1 MSILE
6 KCCWIWDIFFH
17 IVVYYDP
24 VTQKITP
31 GMDWK
36 NYECYLYLLMN
47 SHYKI
52 TWHWQLY
59 ILSKLTEM
67 FLWSYD
73 NMPITVS
80 SHLYLFIQTK
90 TNLFCAV
97 TLWQC
102 IKSVL
107 VLYRFSCTYC
117 VWYFE
122 MKPTCIVHPCIF
134 YVHIFSLF
142 SVQIGPKCLQK
153 MNKCLNHWL
162 LGSLNWKLIHIIHMM
177 IFFLKVPGVKWK

>member
-1 MSILE
+1 
-6 KCCWIWDIFFH
+6 
-17 IVVYYDP
+17 
-24 VTQKITP
+24 
-31 GMDWK
+31 
-36 NYECYLYLLMN
+36 MN

-107 VLYRFSCTYC
+107 VLYSFSCTYLFDILKWNQL
-117 VWYFE
+117 VLYIHVYF
-122 MKPTCIVHPCIF
+122 M
-134 YVHIFSLF
+134 YIFSVFF
-142 SVQIGPKCLQK
+142 SVQIGPECLQK

>member
-107 VLYRFSCTYC
+107 VLYSFSCTYLFDILKWNQL
-117 VWYFE
+117 VLYIHVYF
-122 MKPTCIVHPCIF
+122 M
-134 YVHIFSLF
+134 YIFS
-142 SVQIGPKCLQK
+142 V
-153 MNKCLNHWL
+153 
-162 LGSLNWKLIHIIHMM
+162 
-177 IFFLKVPGVKWK
+177 FFLFRLDQNAYRKWTNA